1 MTKATGF
8 TKVPSTGFRKVK
20 PGYDQAFTLPKGTS
34 AAPIKQAKKFKK
46 SRKGDAF
53 VAGATGAAV
62 HGAVTAKL
70 KKDKKKKNTKGRK
83 RMYGGGRTN
92 LFEELGRVEA
102 EPSNRNR
109 RAEISRV
116 HGELNKGYKGGK
128 RVRKSLGGAA
138 THGFNTGI
146 LRNS

>member
-8 TKVPSTGFRKVK
+8 TKALPKNFKKVK
-20 PGYDQAFTLPKGTS
+20 SGYDQAFTLPKGTS

-109 RAEISRV
+109 RAEVSRI
-116 HGELNKGYKGGK
+116 HGELNKGYKHGGP
-128 RVRKSLGGAA
+128 VGAA
-138 THGFNTGI
+138 KRGFNKKI
-146 LRNS
+146 LRKD

>member
-8 TKVPSTGFRKVK
+8 TKALPKNFKKVK
-20 PGYDQAFTLPKGTS
+20 SGYDQAFTLPKGTS

-62 HGAVTAKL
+62 HGAVTAEL
-70 KKDKKKKNTKGRK
+70 KKDKKKKNTEGRIRK
-83 RMYGGGRTN
+83 AGGGSTN

-109 RAEISRV
+109 RAEVSRI
-116 HGELNKGYKGGK
+116 HGELNKGYAKGG
-128 RVRKSLGGAA
+128 RSGYNSGGAVLK
-138 THGFNTGI
+138 GKKVGCQI
-146 LRNS
+146 K